1 MEEKWYT
8 TKEASEY
15 LKVSQMTIFR
25 WMKSGKLTHFK
36 IGGALRFTKNDLD
49 QIAKKNTGSIEAEMK
64 TEKCSVCGN
73 SELLDGRL
81 QGTGRLYFKPAKTK
95 FFVFAESL
103 VGLTSKMCT
112 ACGFIQMFGNTEKL
126 SKLKPEEK
134 EKI

>member
-25 WMKSGKLTHFK
+25 WMKAGKLTHFK
-36 IGGALRFTKNDLD
+36 IGGSLRFTKENLD
-49 QIAKKNTGSIEAEMK
+49 QIAMKNTGSVEAEK
-64 TEKCSVCGN
+64 RTESCSVCGN
-73 SELLDGRL
+73 SELIEGKL

-103 VGLTSKMCT
+103 VGLNTKMCS
-112 ACGFIQMFGNTEKL
+112 ACGYIQMFGDTDKMDR
-126 SKLKPEEK
+126 LKPEK
-134 EKI
+134 A